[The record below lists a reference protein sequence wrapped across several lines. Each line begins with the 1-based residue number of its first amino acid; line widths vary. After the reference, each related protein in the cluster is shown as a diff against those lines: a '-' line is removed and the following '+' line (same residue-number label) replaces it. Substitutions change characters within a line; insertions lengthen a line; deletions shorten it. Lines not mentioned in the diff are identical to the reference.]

1 MYFEGIEIQKSNIPM
16 DITHR
21 IDGKNGAICVVIM
34 FTPRVKVIKMLKMA
48 HFLSFL
54 LMAAKN

>member
-1 MYFEGIEIQKSNIPM
+1 M

-34 FTPRVKVIKMLKMA
+34 FTPRVKVIKMLKMS

>member
-1 MYFEGIEIQKSNIPM
+1 M
-16 DITHR
+16 DITYR
-21 IDGKNGAICVVIM
+21 IDGKNGVICVVIM